1 LVAGRFTVPNIES
14 RCNQLK
20 LGHPPFQL
28 PTRIRKAGG
37 VPDTSE
43 KQKGKARKVKQQIQW
58 ELRSKAKNE
67 RGGERK

>member
-1 LVAGRFTVPNIES
+1 
-14 RCNQLK
+14 
-20 LGHPPFQL
+20 
-28 PTRIRKAGG
+28 